1 MIKLCTIDLDGTLFD
16 NKKRISKENKEAIAN
31 AQKKGC
37 KIVIATGRPMN
48 GVLPVLK
55 ELNLLEE
62 ENYVICYNGAKILNV
77 KTNEVVFA
85 STLNGTS
92 AKELYLLSR
101 KLNTNYHAF
110 RLNEELITDVHNPY
124 TDIEARLNQIEDVLV
139 DFTQIQEED
148 LFIKCMM
155 VGENETLNYAY
166 QHLPKT
172 ITDMYS
178 IVRSSPI
185 FLEFLNKNSHKGV
198 ALEILAHHL
207 GISIKDTMAI
217 GDAGNDLEMIR
228 KAGIGVAMENSFQEV
243 LAEADFITTSN
254 ENHGVAYALNRFLKN
269 QKG

>member
-110 RLNEELITDVHNPY
+110 RRNYHILLILVTNVHVSLDAFY
-124 TDIEARLNQIEDVLV
+124 DHILHSWFL
-139 DFTQIQEED
+139 
-148 LFIKCMM
+148 
-155 VGENETLNYAY
+155 
-166 QHLPKT
+166 
-172 ITDMYS
+172 
-178 IVRSSPI
+178 I
-185 FLEFLNKNSHKGV
+185 FLVPFP
-198 ALEILAHHL
+198 ILH
-207 GISIKDTMAI
+207 
-217 GDAGNDLEMIR
+217 R
-228 KAGIGVAMENSFQEV
+228 
-243 LAEADFITTSN
+243 
-254 ENHGVAYALNRFLKN
+254 
-269 QKG
+269 